1 MDSTMTSPATPSKS
15 TSTTCDAN
23 SVRTSL
29 PMLKDVVTASTPLT
43 KEERPWS
50 LRRRMAMAVAGA
62 AWVVFLILGFLVYR
76 AVAGSTAAQFDEMLQ
91 QQAVLALR
99 YADHEYGEGDSVVP
113 RSGAANARAMP
124 FEVVYQIN
132 TRAGQLLYR
141 SAGSPSA
148 PLAVGNEPGYSN
160 AVLDD
165 RSWRV
170 YSLSSASTPL
180 VIHMAEPLENREAAL
195 SRTLHAVALPL
206 LFALM
211 LLTFLIGV
219 VTERAFRPVRRMAAD
234 LAGRGA
240 DDLSAVNTAEMP
252 VETHALGVAL
262 NDLLARHAE
271 VLARERRFTADAAH
285 ELRTP
290 LAALRAQAQ
299 VAARATTPSEARR
312 ALDKLQANI
321 DRTTHLMSQ
330 LLSLARL
337 EPGSSFSAG
346 QTTQA
351 KVVVDLVLEDLA
363 QAAREKQIEIM
374 LDGCL
379 QRLPGA
385 PEVLYLLI
393 RNLLENSIRHVSERG
408 RVALKL
414 IERDQWA
421 VLSISD
427 NGPGIPSAERSR
439 ALERFYRIPGS
450 ASSGSGLGLSIVGR
464 VVELLAG
471 EIELSDPPVG
481 TGLVVTV
488 RLPFTGVQTRD
499 QITT

>member
-1 MDSTMTSPATPSKS
+1 MASRMTSPVTPSRS
-15 TSTTCDAN
+15 ISTTCAA
-23 SVRTSL
+23 SSGAPSSPTS
-29 PMLKDVVTASTPLT
+29 KVAATASTRPS
-43 KEERPWS
+43 KPERPWS
-50 LRRRMAMAVAGA
+50 LRRRMALSA
-62 AWVVFLILGFLVYR
+62 AAAACAVFLLLGALVYR
-76 AVAGSTAAQFDEMLQ
+76 AVASSTATQFDELLQ
-91 QQAVLALR
+91 QQAALALR
-99 YADHEYGEGDSVVP
+99 YADHEYVEGETDVVP
-113 RSGAANARAMP
+113 PSPYDQPELMP
-124 FEVVYQIN
+124 FEVVS
-132 TRAGQLLYR
+132 QLTIANRLVYR
-141 SAGSPSA
+141 SAGA
-148 PLAVGNEPGYSN
+148 PQAPFGTGPDTGYTN
-160 AVLDD
+160 VTLNGQA
-165 RSWRV
+165 WRV
-170 YSLSSASTPL
+170 YSLASASTPL
-180 VIHMAEPLENREAAL
+180 VIHMAEPLKYRSAL
-195 SRTLHAVALPL
+195 LAGTLQAVALPL
-206 LFALM
+206 CGALA
-211 LLTFLIGV
+211 LLTILIAL
-219 VTERAFRPVRRMAAD
+219 VTERAFRPMRRIAAD

-240 DDLSAVNTAEMP
+240 DDLSAVDTAAMP
-252 VETHALGVAL
+252 IETHPLGVAL
-262 NDLLARHAE
+262 NGLLARHAE

-299 VAARATTPSEARR
+299 VAARATSVAETRH

-346 QTTQA
+346 QTTEAQ
-351 KVVVDLVLEDLA
+351 VVVDLVLEDLA
-363 QAAREKQIEIM
+363 QAAREKQVEIT
-374 LDGCL
+374 LDGCR

-393 RNLLENSIRHVSERG
+393 RNLLENSVRHVSEHG

-414 IERDQWA
+414 IEHDRWA

-471 EIELSDPPVG
+471 EIDLSDPAVG

-488 RLPFTGVQTRD
+488 RLPYTGVRTRD
-499 QITT
+499 QTAA

>member
-1 MDSTMTSPATPSKS
+1 MSAR
-15 TSTTCDAN
+15 AG
-23 SVRTSL
+23 
-29 PMLKDVVTASTPLT
+29 
-43 KEERPWS
+43 ERPWS
-50 LRRRMAMAVAGA
+50 LRRRMAIA
-62 AWVVFLILGFLVYR
+62 AAAAACTVFVILGFLVCR
-76 AVAGSTAAQFDEMLQ
+76 AVAGSTAAQFDEMLE
-91 QQAVLALR
+91 QQAALALR
-99 YADHEYGEGDSVVP
+99 YADHEYSEGESVVP
-113 RSGAANARAMP
+113 SSLDAAAPAMP
-124 FEVVYQIN
+124 LDVVYQIT
-132 TRAGQLLYR
+132 TRANQLLYR
-141 SAGSPSA
+141 SPGSPQT
-148 PLAVGNEPGYSN
+148 PLSIGSSPGYTN
-160 AVLDD
+160 AVIDG

-170 YSLSSASTPL
+170 YSLSSNATPL
-180 VIHMAEPLENREAAL
+180 VIHIAEPLEYRHAAL
-195 SRTLHAVALPL
+195 SRTLYAVALPL
-206 LFALM
+206 LFALV
-211 LLTFLIGV
+211 LLTLLIGV

-240 DDLSAVNTAEMP
+240 DDLSAVNTSEMP

-299 VAARATTPSEARR
+299 VAARATTASEARR

-337 EPGSSFSAG
+337 EPGPSFSAG

-363 QAAREKQIEIM
+363 QAAREKQVEIT
-374 LDGCL
+374 LEGCSE
-379 QRLPGA
+379 RLPGA

-393 RNLLENSIRHVSERG
+393 RNLLDNSIRHVSRRG

-471 EIELSDPPVG
+471 EIELSDPAVG

-488 RLPFTGVQTRD
+488 RLPFTRVQAQD
-499 QITT
+499 QTAA

>member
-1 MDSTMTSPATPSKS
+1 
-15 TSTTCDAN
+15 
-23 SVRTSL
+23 
-29 PMLKDVVTASTPLT
+29 
-43 KEERPWS
+43 
-50 LRRRMAMAVAGA
+50 MAIAVAGA
-62 AWVVFLILGFLVYR
+62 ACMVFLILGLLVYR
-76 AVAGSTAAQFDEMLQ
+76 AVASSTAAQFDEMLQ
-91 QQAVLALR
+91 QQAALALR
-99 YADHEYGEGDSVVP
+99 YAEHEYNEGDSVVP
-113 RSGAANARAMP
+113 RSLAAGTQAMP
-124 FEVVYQIN
+124 LDVVYQIT
-132 TRAGQLLYR
+132 TRANQLLYR
-141 SAGSPSA
+141 SPGAPQG
-148 PLAVGNEPGYSN
+148 PLAIGDRPGYSN
-160 AVLDD
+160 ALLDG

-170 YSLSSASTPL
+170 YSLSSGDTPL
-180 VIHMAEPLENREAAL
+180 IIHVAEPLEYRDAAL
-195 SRTLHAVALPL
+195 SRLLHAVTLPL
-206 LFALM
+206 LFALV
-211 LLTFLIGV
+211 LLTVLIGV

-262 NDLLARHAE
+262 NGLLARHAE

-299 VAARATTPSEARR
+299 VAARAATPAEARR

-337 EPGSSFSAG
+337 EPGSSFNAG
-346 QTTQA
+346 QSTQA
-351 KVVVDLVLEDLA
+351 NVVVDLVLEDLA
-363 QAAREKQIEIM
+363 QAARDKQVEIT
-374 LDGCL
+374 LEGCR
-379 QRLPGA
+379 QRLPGS

-408 RVALKL
+408 RVGLTV
-414 IERDQWA
+414 IQRDRYA
-421 VLSISD
+421 VLSIRD

-439 ALERFYRIPGS
+439 ALQRFYRIPGS

-471 EIELSDPPVG
+471 EIELSAPAGG

-488 RLPFTGVQTRD
+488 RLPFTGVQTQD
-499 QITT
+499 QTAA

>member
-1 MDSTMTSPATPSKS
+1 MSARSG
-15 TSTTCDAN
+15 
-23 SVRTSL
+23 
-29 PMLKDVVTASTPLT
+29 
-43 KEERPWS
+43 ERPWS
-50 LRRRMAMAVAGA
+50 LRRRMAIAVAGA
-62 AWVVFLILGFLVYR
+62 ACIVFLILGLLVYR
-76 AVAGSTAAQFDEMLQ
+76 AVASSTAAQFDDMLQ
-91 QQAVLALR
+91 QQAALALR
-99 YADHEYGEGDSVVP
+99 YADHEYNEGESVVP
-113 RSGAANARAMP
+113 RSLATTARAMP
-124 FEVVYQIN
+124 FDVVYQIT
-132 TRAGQLLYR
+132 TRANQFLYR
-141 SAGSPSA
+141 SPGSPQT
-148 PLAVGNEPGYSN
+148 PLAIGSGPGYSN
-160 AVLDD
+160 AVLDG

-170 YSLSSASTPL
+170 YSLSSSTTPL
-180 VIHMAEPLENREAAL
+180 VIHSAEPLEYRDAAL

-206 LFALM
+206 VFALV

-219 VTERAFRPVRRMAAD
+219 VTERAFRPVRRMATE

-262 NDLLARHAE
+262 NGLLARHAE

-346 QTTQA
+346 QCTQA
-351 KVVVDLVLEDLA
+351 SVVVDLVLEDLA
-363 QAAREKQIEIM
+363 PAARDKHVEIT
-374 LDGCL
+374 LEGCL
-379 QRLPGA
+379 QRLPGS

-408 RVALKL
+408 QVGLTV
-414 IERDQWA
+414 IEREQHA
-421 VLSISD
+421 VLSIND
-427 NGPGIPSAERSR
+427 NGPGIPSEERSR

-471 EIELSDPPVG
+471 EIELSDPAVG

-488 RLPFTGVQTRD
+488 RLPFTELPTQDQTAA
-499 QITT
+499 